1 MSNWTSSAG
10 LRPNASS
17 NESSVCHAC
26 GCCCLHRLLVWPSAR
41 LVLLEK
47 QVWCQDQ
54 LFSLPL
60 LWLEVLWLHQGSLL
74 QVVFSASDSPR
85 LPQAVARVFLE
96 GGKTVHS
103 RLDLVLLS
111 TRGTPLRRCVLLAVR
126 PCSRRRAVRRR
137 AARRSFFF

>member
-1 MSNWTSSAG
+1 M
-10 LRPNASS
+10 
-17 NESSVCHAC
+17 
-26 GCCCLHRLLVWPSAR
+26 R

-74 QVVFSASDSPR
+74 QVVFSASDNPR
-85 LPQAVARVFLE
+85 LPQAGSRFPPRVWVE
-96 GGKTVHS
+96 GAKSVHS

-111 TRGTPLRRCVLLAVR
+111 TSGRSLRRCVFFAVR

-137 AARRSFFF
+137 AVRRSFLF